1 MGLMGSLISS
11 DVSDVLKG
19 VLKASPAGAAA
30 QAMASLVK
38 DTGMMDQMSKLLD
51 GVVKKPKPGGI
62 GNIADTVKKMTDGIL
77 KQNGLPTGMLPRE
90 FFDKMGGS
98 KSAAAGQGGMFSSIN
113 KMVEQAMA
121 ATGNMGGAKMG
132 GAKMASAAVG
142 AAGMGG
148 AKMGGAK
155 MAGAAVGAAGM
166 AGAKMAGAGMNPQ
179 TAAMVAGMQTMMQ
192 KTLFIAALQ
201 QIIQETA
208 SKQEFSLES
217 SISKVWMKMNA
228 LRPQGRQD
236 IQQINELFGAL
247 GGIMQKMNEMQKG
260 VVQNLK

>member
-1 MGLMGSLISS
+1 MGLMGSLITS
-11 DVSDVLKG
+11 DMSDVLKG
-19 VLKASPAGAAA
+19 VLKATPAGAAA

-38 DTGMMDQMSKLLD
+38 DTGMMDQVSKLLD
-51 GVVKKPKPGGI
+51 GAVKKPKPGGI
-62 GNIADTVKKMTDGIL
+62 GGLADTVKKMTDGIL
-77 KQNGLPTGMLPRE
+77 KQNGLPTGLLPQE

-121 ATGNMGGAKMG
+121 ATGKMG
-132 GAKMASAAVG
+132 GAK
-142 AAGMGG
+142 MGG

-155 MAGAAVGAAGM
+155 MAGAAAGAAGM
-166 AGAKMAGAGMNPQ
+166 AGAKMGGAGMNPQ
-179 TAAMVAGMQTMMQ
+179 AEAMVAGMQTMMQ

-208 SKQEFSLES
+208 SKQEFNLES
-217 SISKVWMKMNA
+217 SISKVWIKMNA

-260 VVQNLK
+260 VIQNLR